1 MRGGGLMM
9 SFKDQF
15 KSEDQRKALQ
25 YRNAI
30 ERHLN
35 DSLTCL
41 DNFEL
46 DKSRQLFDQAVLL
59 LGELRIMSNQ
69 HENNDKMMTDHA
81 MEIRRNHF

>member
-1 MRGGGLMM
+1 M

>member
-1 MRGGGLMM
+1 MM